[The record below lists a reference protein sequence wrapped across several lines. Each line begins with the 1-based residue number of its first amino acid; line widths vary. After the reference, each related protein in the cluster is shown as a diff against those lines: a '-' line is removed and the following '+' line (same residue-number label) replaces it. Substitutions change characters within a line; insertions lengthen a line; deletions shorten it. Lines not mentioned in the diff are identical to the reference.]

1 MTGRTV
7 LPYGA
12 WPSPIGPELV
22 ASTQVGLASPLL
34 ADGFAYWCESR
45 PTEGGR
51 VALVRRDAAGAVV
64 EIGPPG
70 FNLRTRVHEYGG
82 RAYAAGGGLVVGCE
96 MRSQRL
102 HLLTPGSAVPLT
114 PESDARL
121 RYADLAL
128 DTGRNRILAVREDHR
143 PAGEAATTLVA
154 VPLGGDTHGGRILAE
169 GHDFFAAPALDPDGR
184 RLAWLS
190 WDHPAM
196 PWDSTTL
203 WAADLDAEGDLA
215 GIRRVAGGEGESVL
229 QPLWLA
235 DGSLVFASDRSGW
248 WNLWRWDGGEPWPL
262 CPMAAEFAGPLWQL
276 GTRWFDAL
284 DAGSLV
290 VTVGDDGFSRLARLR
305 LADGRLE
312 PLAPVIADYAEPSCA
327 AGRVLVIARAT
338 DRPPAL
344 QLIDPALG
352 SVEHLRDGGRLPV
365 DPAWLAAPRSVRCPS
380 RGGRSIQAF
389 YYPPTNPG
397 CSAPE
402 DELPPLI
409 LRSHGGPTAQG
420 SAGLS
425 LALQFWTSRG
435 FAVADVNY
443 AGSTGFGRDYRRLLD
458 DQWGVVDVEDCIAA
472 AEWLVAEKLAD
483 PARLAIRG
491 GSAAGYTTLCALTFH
506 DTFRAGASHY
516 GIGDLETLAHD
527 THKFESRYL
536 DRLIGPY
543 PERADLYRARSPI
556 HFTDHLSC
564 PVIFFQGLD
573 DLAVP
578 PNQAEA
584 MVAALRTKHLP
595 VAYLAFPGEGHGFR
609 KAETQIRVLEAEH
622 AFFCRIFGITPP
634 DGLAA
639 LEIENLPAALS
650 G

>member
-1 MTGRTV
+1 MTV

-22 ASTQVGLASPLL
+22 ASTQVGLASPQLT
-34 ADGFAYWCESR
+34 AGYAYWCESR

-51 VALVRRDAAGAVV
+51 VALLRRDGDGVVV
-64 EIGPPG
+64 ELGPQG

-82 RAYAAGGGLVVGCE
+82 RAYVAEGSLVVGCE
-96 MRSQRL
+96 MQGQCLHRL
-102 HLLTPGSAVPLT
+102 APGSAVPLS
-114 PESDARL
+114 PESGGKL
-121 RYADLAL
+121 RYADLSL
-128 DTGRNRILAVREDHR
+128 DAARGRVIAVREDHR
-143 PAGEAATTLVA
+143 APGEAVTTLVA
-154 VPLGGDTHGGRILAE
+154 VPLDGEPHEGRVLAR
-169 GHDFFAAPALDPDGR
+169 GHDFFAAPALGHDGR

-196 PWDSTTL
+196 PWDATTL
-203 WAADLDAEGDLA
+203 WVADLDGAGDPVHV
-215 GIRRVAGGEGESVL
+215 RRVAGGEGESVL
-229 QPLWLA
+229 QPRWLD

-248 WNLWRWDGGEPWPL
+248 WNLWRWDGDASRPL

-276 GTRWFDAL
+276 GTRWYDVL
-284 DAGSLV
+284 DADTLV
-290 VTVGDDGFSRLARLR
+290 VTVSEDGFSRLALLY

-312 PLAPVIADYAEPSCA
+312 PLAPSLADYGEPSCSE
-327 AGRVLVIARAT
+327 RRILVLARAT

-344 QLIDPALG
+344 QLVDTG
-352 SVEHLRDGGRLPV
+352 SGAVEVVREAGRLPV
-365 DPAWLAAPRSVRCPS
+365 EPAWISQPRSIRFP
-380 RGGRSIQAF
+380 GRDGRTVQAF
-389 YYPPTNPG
+389 HYPPANPG
-397 CSAPE
+397 CRGPQG
-402 DELPPLI
+402 ELPPLI
-409 LRSHGGPTAQG
+409 VRSHGGPTSQG

-435 FAVADVNY
+435 FAVVDVNY
-443 AGSTGFGRDYRRLLD
+443 GGSTGFGRDYRRLLD
-458 DQWGVVDVEDCIAA
+458 GQWGIIDVEDCVAA
-472 AEWLVAEKLAD
+472 AEWLVEEGQAD
-483 PARLAIRG
+483 PQRLAIRG

-506 DTFRAGASHY
+506 DTFKAGASHY
-516 GIGDLETLAHD
+516 GIGDLESLAHD

-543 PERADLYRARSPI
+543 PGRADLYRARSPI
-556 HFTDHLSC
+556 HFTDRLSC

-584 MVAALRTKHLP
+584 MVAALRAKRLP

-609 KAETQIRVLEAEH
+609 RAETQIRVLEAEH

-639 LEIENLPAALS
+639 LDIENLPP
-650 G
+650 